1 MAKKKSKKN
10 IYSLKRII
18 YLVLI
23 IIIIILLIWYAYS
36 WYQVKNTEK
45 YYNSYLL
52 NTNTISLEIKD
63 LDEVVQVLK
72 ESPSEYFVLI
82 SYTGNEETYNLE
94 KKLKGLIDNYNLKD
108 ELYYINITSIK
119 NDDDLYVKVN
129 NTFNTKLIN
138 NVPAILYFKN
148 NELVNVINY
157 ENTLKVYNE
166 FKNTLIENGYDE
178 Y

>member
-36 WYQVKNTEK
+36 WYQVKNAEK

-72 ESPSEYFVLI
+72 ESPNEYFVLI

-157 ENTLKVYNE
+157 ENTSKVYNE